1 MGVGEILLLILSKV
15 LVVVIG
21 GLIICTGLVLL
32 SAVCMFTYT
41 FIKSLLVKT
50 VKNSREDDHE
60 Q

>member
-32 SAVCMFTYT
+32 SVVCMFTYT